1 MVSREFV
8 ARPCVLESERGGTEN
23 GRRYSDDDLLH
34 SRVVGSRQVVEHTMR
49 LKSRAIA
56 WEYAAAYFGMEAEY
70 SECDRYTVDT
80 YWAY

>member
-1 MVSREFV
+1 MGDDVPMMV
-8 ARPCVLESERGGTEN
+8 CVLRGF
-23 GRRYSDDDLLH
+23 
-34 SRVVGSRQVVEHTMR
+34 VGSQQVVEHTMR

-56 WEYAAAYFGMEAEY
+56 WEYAAAYFGTEASY